1 MTEQEWGHALNAVL
15 GDRAEAP
22 LAGLGFDR
30 RGGASTPALGTAP
43 PHLPER
49 PTATPEG
56 LRASSAGG
64 RSFLRLPEPLAGSSP
79 SSLAAPF

>member
-1 MTEQEWGHALNAVL
+1 MTEQEWDHALNAVL

-43 PHLPER
+43 THLPER

-64 RSFLRLPEPLAGSSP
+64 CSFLRLPEPLAGSSP
-79 SSLAAPF
+79 PSLAAPF

>member
-1 MTEQEWGHALNAVL
+1 MTEQEWDHALNAVL

-43 PHLPER
+43 THLPER

-64 RSFLRLPEPLAGSSP
+64 CSFLRLPEPLAGSSP
-79 SSLAAPF
+79 PSLTAPF